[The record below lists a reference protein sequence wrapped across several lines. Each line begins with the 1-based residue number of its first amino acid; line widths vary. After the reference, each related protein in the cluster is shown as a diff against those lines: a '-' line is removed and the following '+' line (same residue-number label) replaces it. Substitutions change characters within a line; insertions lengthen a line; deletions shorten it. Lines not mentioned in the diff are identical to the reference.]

1 MYGGQGRLRVEGVSV
16 MTGIILKILMVIG
29 ILLLVLLGLALGVF
43 LLVLF
48 VPIVYRVS
56 GSMDGEKKELKAK
69 VRWLF
74 GLLIADYCYPEPGR
88 FTVKLLWKTLYDSG
102 QDNKKPKMDH
112 RKKDGKGRAG
122 AKASDGEQNVSESHA
137 EQEAVGTKNSP
148 EPPAASE
155 STSESSE
162 SGRNEGQKGTEKG
175 DPASENTDSQKLPDR
190 FQKIKYTIQDKYD
203 KIKDIWENIS
213 YYAES
218 LREENTIALWGHAKI
233 RLFKILKSIRPRHV
247 QADILFGADSP
258 DTTGYAFG
266 LYSMLSPYLG
276 TKVCLT
282 PDFTRA
288 VLEGRFAV
296 SGHITTFVILWNA
309 LKVLFDKKLHLF
321 IKRMKA
327 GRKKDG

>member
-1 MYGGQGRLRVEGVSV
+1 

-29 ILLLVLLGLALGVF
+29 ILLLVLLGLALGVL

-56 GSMDGEKKELKAK
+56 GSKDQEKKELKAK

-74 GLLIADYCYPEPGR
+74 GLLRADCSYPEPGR

-102 QDNKKPKMDH
+102 QDNEKSKMNH
-112 RKKDGKGRAG
+112 RKKDGDGHAG
-122 AKASDGEQNVSESHA
+122 AKASDEEQNIPASNGEQEN
-137 EQEAVGTKNSP
+137 VGTKNSP
-148 EPPAASE
+148 KPPAASE
-155 STSESSE
+155 SVLESSE
-162 SGRNEGQKGTEKG
+162 SSRNEGQKGAEKG
-175 DPASENTDSQKLPDR
+175 DPASENSVSQKLHDR

-203 KIKDIWENIS
+203 KIKNIWENIS

-218 LREENTIALWGHAKI
+218 LREENTLALWGHAKI
-233 RLFKILKSIRPRHV
+233 RLLKILKSIRPRHIK
-247 QADILFGADSP
+247 ADVLFGADSP

-309 LKVLFDKKLHLF
+309 LKIVFDKKLHLF

>member
-29 ILLLVLLGLALGVF
+29 ILLLVLLGLALGVL

-74 GLLIADYCYPEPGR
+74 GLLRADGCYPEPGR

-102 QDNKKPKMDH
+102 QDNEKPKMNQ
-112 RKKDGKGRAG
+112 RKKDGEERAG
-122 AKASDGEQNVSESHA
+122 AKDPDGEQNIPESRA
-137 EQEAVGTKNSP
+137 ENETAGTENSP
-148 EPPAASE
+148 ELPVAPESASE
-155 STSESSE
+155 S
-162 SGRNEGQKGTEKG
+162 SGSGQNEGQNGTEKG
-175 DPASENTDSQKLPDR
+175 DPASENTVTQQLQGR

-203 KIKDIWENIS
+203 KIKNIWENIS

-218 LREENTIALWGHAKI
+218 LREENTQALWGHAKI

-288 VLEGRFAV
+288 VLEGRFV
-296 SGHITTFVILWNA
+296 ISGHITTFVILWNA
-309 LKVLFDKKLHLF
+309 LKVVFDKKLHLF